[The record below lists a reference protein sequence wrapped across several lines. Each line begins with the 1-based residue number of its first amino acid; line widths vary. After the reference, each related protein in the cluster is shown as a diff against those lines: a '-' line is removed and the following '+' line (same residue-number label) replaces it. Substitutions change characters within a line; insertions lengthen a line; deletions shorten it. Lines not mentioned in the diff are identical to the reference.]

1 MQVMCFLPENV
12 KYAFCSKSYAEIN
25 WQNALPIN
33 VFFYI
38 KIKHFF
44 CIYKDISQILLKHNV
59 MFEMCNS
66 KFSCF
71 RIF

>member
-44 CIYKDISQILLKHNV
+44 CIYKGHFANTAQTQCNV
-59 MFEMCNS
+59 RNVQ
-66 KFSCF
+66 
-71 RIF
+71 